1 MFLRSFKSQII
12 KTKKAD
18 GKKCIRAYWEDN
30 TERKQRISMK
40 NGWKI
45 WKGSTFQLI
54 ERDLYKT
61 TCMIILPHGCRK
73 CFVIRTINIILKCSY
88 VPKVLFDRRFCLRS
102 YIPKILNT
110 NPRNVLAVNSSK
122 QRFKHAESTT
132 RFRTCTKVVL
142 FSILSRKITILWI
155 KICLEIFLSRFCLVI
170 VFGKKTI
177 SW

>member
-1 MFLRSFKSQII
+1 MFLRSFIPQTI

-18 GKKCIRAYWEDN
+18 GKKCIRAYWENN

-45 WKGSTFQLI
+45 CKGSTFQLI

-61 TCMIILPHGCRK
+61 TSMIILPHGSRK
-73 CFVIRTINIILKCSY
+73 SFVIRTVNIILKCSY
-88 VPKVLFDRRFCLRS
+88 VPKVLFDRRFCLKS
-102 YIPKILNT
+102 YILKILNT

-132 RFRTCTKVVL
+132 RFRTCMKVVL
-142 FSILSRKITILWI
+142 FSILSRKNYNSLN
-155 KICLEIFLSRFCLVI
+155 KDLSWD
-170 VFGKKTI
+170 I
-177 SW
+177 S